1 MSATTVTYSGLLKTV
16 YSTELIDLLPQ
27 DVPLL
32 ASAQKKPQTA
42 WEGKDTMPIPIR
54 IERSNAVMAGREGGP
69 IIEADNQGYENL
81 LVPRRLVW
89 GRIGIS
95 GPLMKAAKSN
105 RARFKEVMSSEMD
118 GLRNDTMDEI
128 GRMICGDGRGILARI
143 NGVCDGAT
151 NAGKII
157 TDAPG
162 GVAGAINGLRYIQ
175 RKMKIA
181 ILDPTASTVLC
192 TRRVS
197 ALSYTTTND
206 GLSMTVS
213 QQVSATEGPDNG
225 IIVRAPNLS
234 ITDVGDT
241 NYNLEPMGI
250 RGMLDDGTNVSTY
263 FGLSRTTFDILQTP
277 TIASIGALSTDV
289 LQQLLD
295 VSSQK
300 GGGKI
305 TEHWMHHS
313 TRRSYLAI
321 LVAARRYLST
331 SGANSHDAGFK
342 GAALDTAPEF
352 SGQPIYVDKDL
363 AYGTWY
369 MLDPR
374 QFAYYPNVE
383 FTWIDEDGSVWD
395 RERGVDAFE
404 ATCRWFGNFVHK
416 APVQCA
422 VGSGIS
428 TNTVVVHVP

>member
-1 MSATTVTYSGLLKTV
+1 MSATTTTYSGLLKTV
-16 YSTELIDLLPQ
+16 YSTELIDLLPE

-32 ASAQKKPQTA
+32 KSAQKKPETA

-118 GLRNDTMDEI
+118 GLRTDTMDEI
-128 GRMICGDGRGILARI
+128 GRMICGDGRGILALVDVAS
-143 NGVCDGAT
+143 NDLT
-151 NAGKII
+151 EL
-157 TDAPG
+157 TLDAPG
-162 GVAGAINGLRYIQ
+162 GVTGDINGARFLQ

-181 ILDPTASTVLC
+181 ILHPTTLAVLAV
-192 TRRVS
+192 RRVS
-197 ALSYTTTND
+197 NIGYTTTND
-206 GLSMTVS
+206 GGRVTVNAALSAA
-213 QQVSATEGPDNG
+213 QAPDNALV
-225 IIVRAPNLS
+225 VRAPNLS
-234 ITDVGDT
+234 ITDSADT
-241 NYNLEPMGI
+241 NYNLEPMGL
-250 RGMLDDGTNVSTY
+250 RGMLDDGTFVSTY

-277 TIASIGALSTDV
+277 SIASIGALSTDV

-295 VSSQK
+295 VASQK

-352 SGQPIYVDKDL
+352 SDKPIYVDKDM

-383 FTWIDEDGSVWD
+383 FSWIDEDGSVWD

-422 VGSGIS
+422 VGTGIS